1 MSDLQRSGDYLRP
14 SKNLSTEA
22 HTYAPSDVSYHPE
35 YELQQSGLR
44 PAHPLPEHRNEK
56 LDYDRYLQQPTQKF
70 KIFSAEEQRRRNR
83 SIIIVVVIALV
94 AAAIVIWAILS
105 QNT

>member
-1 MSDLQRSGDYLRP
+1 MTELQRSGDYLRSGRNTSP
-14 SKNLSTEA
+14 EA
-22 HTYAPSDVSYHPE
+22 SSYAPSDISYQPD
-35 YELQQSGLR
+35 YGLQQPGVR

-83 SIIIVVVIALV
+83 SIVIVVIIALV

-105 QNT
+105 QTA